1 VLDFGLLPPEV
12 NSGRMYSGPGP
23 APLLAASEAW
33 DGLAAELGFAAS
45 GYGSAVAEL
54 TSNSWVGPTSTAMI
68 SAITPYIDW
77 LTSTGAQAEETAN
90 HARAAVAAYEA
101 AFAMTVPPPVIAANR
116 ALLAALIATNFFG
129 QNTPAIM
136 MTEALYAEMWAQD
149 AAAMYGYL
157 GASQVASQV
166 TPFVQPPQTTNP
178 DGTSNQADAVAKAA
192 ATPASQAATVAQNAA
207 SSAPTSTAQTA
218 ATTTAATNAA
228 ADPNTFIGWL
238 QEIYT
243 NTAAQFP
250 SGGWG
255 LGLTGG
261 SSGNLNTMRQVLQA
275 YFAVGL
281 GNFGYGIG
289 QQLLTPAQA
298 TALEKGLGLMP
309 AGAAGVGLPI
319 GGTAGVSGAPFTA
332 SSVTAQMGEAS
343 TLGRLSVPAGWQGST
358 PAAMEEAQLANA
370 ARSVAPQSNGM
381 LNGVPMAG
389 NAGLGAGA
397 GRRGSGYV
405 VKYGFRHAVVPRPPQ
420 GG

>member
-1 VLDFGLLPPEV
+1 MIDFAMFPPEI
-12 NSGRMYSGPGP
+12 NSGRMYAGPGAGP
-23 APLLAASEAW
+23 MTAASAAWDALADELYLAA
-33 DGLAAELGFAAS
+33 AAY
-45 GYGSAVAEL
+45 GYTVSDL
-54 TSNSWVGPTSTAMI
+54 TSSWLGPSSVSMATAAATYV
-68 SAITPYIDW
+68 SWITAAA
-77 LTSTGAQAEETAN
+77 AQAALTA
-90 HARAAVAAYEA
+90 AQATAAVAAYEA

-116 ALLAALIATNFFG
+116 ALLLALVATNFFG

-207 SSAPTSTAQTA
+207 SSAPATTTQTTTA
-218 ATTTAATNAA
+218 ATTTAATTAP
-228 ADPNTFIGWL
+228 PNTFIGWL
-238 QEIYT
+238 QQLYQ
-243 NTAAQFP
+243 NTAASFP

-289 QQLLTPAQA
+289 QQLITPAQA

-309 AGAAGVGLPI
+309 AGAAGVGLPPF

-332 SSVTAQMGEAS
+332 S
-343 TLGRLSVPAGWQGST
+343 
-358 PAAMEEAQLANA
+358 
-370 ARSVAPQSNGM
+370 
-381 LNGVPMAG
+381 
-389 NAGLGAGA
+389 
-397 GRRGSGYV
+397 
-405 VKYGFRHAVVPRPPQ
+405 
-420 GG
+420 

>member
-1 VLDFGLLPPEV
+1 VLDFALLPPEV

-23 APLLAASEAW
+23 GPLLAASEAW
-33 DGLAAELGFAAS
+33 DSLAAELGFAAS
-45 GYGSAVAEL
+45 GYGSALAEL
-54 TSNSWVGPTSTAMI
+54 TSNAWVGPTSVAMM
-68 SAITPYIDW
+68 SAVTPYIDW

-90 HARAAVAAYEA
+90 HARAAAAAYEA
-101 AFAMTVPPPVIAANR
+101 AFTMTVPPPVIAANR
-116 ALLAALIATNFFG
+116 ALLAVLVATNFFG

-136 MTEALYAEMWAQD
+136 MNEALYAEMWAQD
-149 AAAMYGYL
+149 AAAMYGYA

-166 TPFVQPPQTTNP
+166 TPFVLPPQTANP
-178 DGTSNQADAVAKAA
+178 DATSNQADAVAKAA
-192 ATPASQAATVAQNAA
+192 ATPASQAATVAQNAV
-207 SSAPTSTAQTA
+207 SSAPTTTAQTTAQTA
-218 ATTTAATNAA
+218 ATALPVA
-228 ADPNTFIGWL
+228 ADPNTLVGWL
-238 QEIYT
+238 EQLYQ
-243 NTAAQFP
+243 NTAATFP

-281 GNFGYGIG
+281 GNFGFGMG
-289 QQLLTPAQA
+289 QQLITPAQA
-298 TALEKGLGLMP
+298 TALFNP
-309 AGAAGVGLPI
+309 GAAGALAPALPPL

-332 SSVTAQMGEAS
+332 SSVSAQMGEAS
-343 TLGRLSVPAGWQGST
+343 TLGRLSVPASWQGAS
-358 PAAMEEAQLANA
+358 PAAVEEAKLVSA

-381 LNGVPMAG
+381 LNGVPMSG

-405 VKYGFRHAVVPRPPQ
+405 VKYGIRHSVMTKPPA